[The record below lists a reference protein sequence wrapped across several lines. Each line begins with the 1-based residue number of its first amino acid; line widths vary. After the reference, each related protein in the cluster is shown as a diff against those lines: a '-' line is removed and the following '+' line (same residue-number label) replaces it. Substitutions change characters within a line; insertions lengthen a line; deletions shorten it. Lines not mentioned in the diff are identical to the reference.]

1 MIILPKHLN
10 SIGNEMYRRL
20 AWLTDIHLNFLKP
33 HQYNGFFGKVRA
45 YSPDALVITGD
56 IGEGRSIG
64 FFLQT
69 LDKHLQMPM
78 YFVLGNHDY
87 YYGSFKLVSA
97 LMRKM
102 CAELPRLSW
111 LDEAGVVELTPDTA
125 LIGHGSWPDGRFG
138 TYHTSEVELLDYYV
152 IEEFVGLDKQTR
164 LGKLNALGDAAA
176 SHFRRVLPQALQQYK
191 HVYAAMHA
199 PPFREASR
207 YKGQISKED
216 FLPHFTSKA
225 VGEALREIMLTHPE
239 HTLTVLCGH
248 THGAADER
256 ILPNLHVLTGEAEY
270 GKPVVQKVFDL
281 H

>member
-1 MIILPKHLN
+1 M
-10 SIGNEMYRRL
+10 RL

-33 HQYNGFFGKVRA
+33 HQYDGFFSKIRA
-45 YSPDALVITGD
+45 QKPDALVISGD
-56 IGEGRSIG
+56 IAEGRNIG

-69 LDKHLQMPM
+69 LDKHLHMPI

-87 YYGSFKLVSA
+87 YYGSFKTVSA

-102 CAELPRLSW
+102 CAELPHLQW
-111 LDEAGVVELTPDTA
+111 LDEANVVELSSDTA

-152 IEEFVGLDKQTR
+152 IEEFVGLEKMAR
-164 LGKLNALGDAAA
+164 LYKLNALGDAAA
-176 SHFRRVLPQALQQYK
+176 AHFRRVLPQALQHYR
-191 HVYAAMHA
+191 HVYAAMH
-199 PPFREASR
+199 PPPYREASR

-225 VGEALREIMLTHPE
+225 VGVALREIMEAHPE
-239 HTLTVLCGH
+239 NQLTVLCGH

-270 GKPVVQKVFDL
+270 GKPHVQRVFEIG
-281 H
+281 